1 MFSVFGW
8 LRRAAAQAVVDG
20 VRDGLAAV
28 ADDGEGGA
36 PAPDLGE
43 LRKRLAAVVGGS
55 EAKALPAATT
65 SGAAASAT
73 VAEPTAAGA
82 GESETAK
89 VAGSRK
95 KSA

>member
-28 ADDGEGGA
+28 ADDGEGEA

-43 LRKRLAAVVGGS
+43 LRKRLASVVGGG
-55 EAKALPAATT
+55 EAKALPAAAA
-65 SGAAASAT
+65 SGAAAPA
-73 VAEPTAAGA
+73 AEPTAAGA
-82 GESETAK
+82 GEGETAK
-89 VAGSRK
+89 AAGSRK
-95 KSA
+95 LSA